1 MKTYY
6 DRRADEYDAT
16 SYRLM
21 DEATLAGITG
31 TLEALPP
38 ARTLDIGCGTGW
50 LAGSLRGEL
59 VGLDQSER
67 MLHHYRRRHPGA
79 ALVRADVPPLPFR
92 DGVFD
97 RCFTAHLFSH
107 LQPAER
113 ELLIAEVRRVARELI
128 VVEQQRPADHPG
140 EAWERRSLANGEV
153 YEVYKRYRT
162 APELAADI
170 GGTVL
175 FENDEFLAVRWPG

>member
-1 MKTYY
+1 LKTYY

-16 SYRLM
+16 SYELM
-21 DEATLAGITG
+21 DPADVAGLTDVLA
-31 TLEALPP
+31 ALPP

-50 LAGSLRGEL
+50 LSGSLRGEL
-59 VGLDQSER
+59 VGLDQSPR
-67 MLHHYRRRHPGA
+67 MLQQYRRRHPHA
-79 ALVRADVPPLPFR
+79 ALVRADGPALPFR
-92 DGVFD
+92 DGAFE
-97 RCFTAHLFSH
+97 RCFTAHLLSH
-107 LQPAER
+107 LHAAER
-113 ELLIAEVRRVARELI
+113 ERLLAEANRVGRELV

-162 APELAADI
+162 AQELAADV

-175 FENDEFLAVRWPG
+175 FENAMFVAVAGRA